1 MKFKLDQKNLPAAM
15 LLLLREEGAM
25 EWSRMAKH
33 LDFNPDPMCTVASPA
48 LVALNNLREIGVVQY
63 EQDGIDGIWS
73 PPQGQI
79 ELVGDKWL
87 GIQRALNLS
96 LRELSQ
102 LTTDAIV
109 VSPVFETE
117 TRPLSPLDI
126 FVLMPFS
133 ESLEGVYRDH
143 IRGVTDA
150 LGLTCLRGDDF
161 FSVESVMKD
170 IWDAI
175 RASRG
180 VIADCTGRNP
190 NVFYE
195 MGIAHVLGKPVI
207 LITQNE
213 EDVPFDLRHRRFI
226 QYAYTPPGMK
236 AFEELLRKTLCSEFD
251 VA

>member
-117 TRPLSPLDI
+117 TRPLSPSI
-126 FVLMPFS
+126 FS
-133 ESLEGVYRDH
+133 
-143 IRGVTDA
+143 
-150 LGLTCLRGDDF
+150 C
-161 FSVESVMKD
+161 
-170 IWDAI
+170 
-175 RASRG
+175 
-180 VIADCTGRNP
+180 
-190 NVFYE
+190 
-195 MGIAHVLGKPVI
+195 
-207 LITQNE
+207 
-213 EDVPFDLRHRRFI
+213 
-226 QYAYTPPGMK
+226 
-236 AFEELLRKTLCSEFD
+236 
-251 VA
+251 